1 MAVLE
6 IRMEGDPILRQRA
19 KPVERVTKR
28 IHRLVK
34 DMADTM
40 YAANGIGLAAPQVGV
55 SERVFVADIG
65 EGLVAVINPI
75 IVRAAGR
82 DVDVEGCLSM
92 PGLRGYVERAAEIEV
107 EGLDVKGKPVRIE
120 AKGLLARVF
129 QHEIDHLD
137 GILFTDKATG
147 LHYTPPTEEE
157 EEEEEGADD
166 AQASETAMSRSRA
179 DDCSS

>member
-1 MAVLE
+1 
-6 IRMEGDPILRQRA
+6 MEGDPVLRQRA

-28 IHRLVK
+28 IQRLVK

-65 EGLVAVINPI
+65 EGLIAIINPV
-75 IVRAAGR
+75 IVRASGR

-107 EGLDVKGKPVRIE
+107 DGLDLKGKPVRIE
-120 AKGLLARVF
+120 AQGLLARVF

-147 LHYTPPTEEE
+147 LHYTPPEEG
-157 EEEEEGADD
+157 EEGADD
-166 AQASETAMSRSRA
+166 GDSSAAGTAERPLREE
-179 DDCSS
+179 DCTGDAAPQS